1 MDRGFLLDIAFIL
14 IGTKIFGLIT
24 RKVEL
29 PQVVGALIAGVLM
42 GPAVFNIVSETNFL
56 NNIAELG
63 VIVIMFNAGLE
74 SNVKELKSMSLKLII
89 IASCGVIIP
98 LIGGFLVACIY
109 NFDFITNSKVL
120 MENIFVGMVLTAT
133 SVSITVETLKEM
145 GKLSSGIASVIT
157 GAAIVDDIIGVVLLT
172 FLISFSDKSIHMG
185 TILIK
190 ILLFFIFVFIIGYFG
205 SKLFNKWSEKDD
217 IDRRRFVIGSF
228 VICLILA

>member
-98 LIGGFLVACIY
+98 LIGGFL
-109 NFDFITNSKVL
+109 DRKSTRLNS
-120 MENIFVGMVLTAT
+120 
-133 SVSITVETLKEM
+133 S
-145 GKLSSGIASVIT
+145 
-157 GAAIVDDIIGVVLLT
+157 
-172 FLISFSDKSIHMG
+172 H
-185 TILIK
+185 
-190 ILLFFIFVFIIGYFG
+190 
-205 SKLFNKWSEKDD
+205 
-217 IDRRRFVIGSF
+217 
-228 VICLILA
+228 